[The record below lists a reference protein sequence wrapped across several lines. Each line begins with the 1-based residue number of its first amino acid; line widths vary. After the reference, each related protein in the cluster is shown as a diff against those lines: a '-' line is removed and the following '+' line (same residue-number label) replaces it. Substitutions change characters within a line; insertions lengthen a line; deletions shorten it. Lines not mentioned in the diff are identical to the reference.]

1 MKKLL
6 LSAAVVVSAAAFG
19 QRVQKGDVQLNAG
32 IAADRYANSV
42 AFYAGLDYGIHP
54 DITIGA
60 EARFGGK
67 DEKYNGYDYDYRWFG
82 IGVNGNY
89 HFNTL
94 LDIPNKY
101 DVYAGVT
108 VGYNSFNYNYGNG
121 WNNSWADPH
130 KAGAGVSAQVGAR
143 YYFTDNFGLNAE
155 ANAGSLFNGGK
166 FGISYKF

>member
-6 LSAAVVVSAAAFG
+6 LSAAVIISAAAFG

-32 IAADRYANSV
+32 IAADRYASSV

-67 DEKYNGYDYDYRWFG
+67 DYKDYNGRVNWFG

-94 LDIPNKY
+94 LGIPNKY
-101 DVYAGVT
+101 DIYAGAT
-108 VGYNSFNYNYGNG
+108 VGHNSFNYKDDIDNRFDF
-121 WNNSWADPH
+121 DP
-130 KAGAGVSAQVGAR
+130 GIGVSAQVGAR
-143 YYFTDNFGLNAE
+143 YYITDNFGLNAE